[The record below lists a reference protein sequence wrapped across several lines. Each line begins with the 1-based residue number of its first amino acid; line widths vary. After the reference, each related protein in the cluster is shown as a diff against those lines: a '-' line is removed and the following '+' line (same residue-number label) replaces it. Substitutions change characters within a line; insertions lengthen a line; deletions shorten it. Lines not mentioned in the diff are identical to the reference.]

1 MFQKYPYGTPKFAIN
16 WLTELGHDWMNQVN
30 VGDEDL
36 MQHFKD
42 LKEHLNET
50 ILFVL
55 SDHGHRFDAIRES
68 VIGRLEERLPFFSIT
83 IPPAI
88 RHRYP
93 EIMDN
98 LR

>member
-1 MFQKYPYGTPKFAIN
+1 MFRKYPFATPKFAFT

-36 MQHFKD
+36 TQHLKD
-42 LKEHLNET
+42 LGDYLNET

-68 VIGRLEERLPFFSIT
+68 VIGRLEERLPFFSVA
-83 IPPAI
+83 IPKAI
-88 RHRYP
+88 RLRYP